1 MPLMS
6 RKLHQGSGARHLDP
20 LLHRPS
26 ARALAPGQAR
36 DARRLLGG
44 ARGAA
49 RLALGIATAALAL
62 LPLAGCSGGEA
73 RAPNPMR
80 ALDERRAIEVIRRA
94 MAHEGAQPARGR
106 EVELT
111 SGKKVRVD
119 VGVQSRSYGV
129 VYVTEED
136 SQALGAAIPPP
147 NGRDEKLRIV
157 RGGPDGAIRLVLLY
171 QQNYLYDDLVGESHE
186 RTTITAERELT
197 RDVQDFIT
205 YARTQ
210 KFQ

>member
-1 MPLMS
+1 MPLMW
-6 RKLHQGSGARHLDP
+6 RKLQRRSGAHQLGP
-20 LLHRPS
+20 LQHRS
-26 ARALAPGQAR
+26 SERALAPGSAR
-36 DARRLLGG
+36 GAPRLLGG
-44 ARGAA
+44 AREAA
-49 RLALGIATAALAL
+49 RAALGIAATALAL
-62 LPLAGCSGGEA
+62 AGCGGGEA
-73 RAPNPMR
+73 RAPNPLR
-80 ALDERRAIEVIRRA
+80 SLDERRAIEVIRRA
-94 MAHEGAQPARGR
+94 MAQEGAKPVLGR
-106 EVELT
+106 QIDLV
-111 SGKKVRVD
+111 SGAKVRID

-136 SQALGAAIPPP
+136 AQALGAAIPPP

-157 RGGPDGAIRLVLLY
+157 RGGPDGAIRIVLLY

>member
-1 MPLMS
+1 MPLMW
-6 RKLHQGSGARHLDP
+6 RKLQRGSGARHLGP
-20 LLHRPS
+20 LQHRPS
-26 ARALAPGQAR
+26 EREVAPGEVR
-36 DARRLLGG
+36 GARRLLGG
-44 ARGAA
+44 ARESA
-49 RLALGIATAALAL
+49 RVALGIAAAALAL
-62 LPLAGCSGGEA
+62 AGCGGGEA
-73 RAPNPMR
+73 RAPNPLR

-94 MAHEGAQPARGR
+94 MVQEGAQPVLGR
-106 EVELT
+106 EVDLV
-111 SGKKVRVD
+111 SGGKVRVD
-119 VGVQSRSYGV
+119 VGVQNRSYGV

-136 SQALGAAIPPP
+136 AQALGAALPPP

-157 RGGPDGAIRLVLLY
+157 RGGPDGAVRVVLLY

-210 KFQ
+210 KFP

>member
-1 MPLMS
+1 MW
-6 RKLHQGSGARHLDP
+6 RKLQRGSGARHLGP
-20 LLHRPS
+20 LQHRPS
-26 ARALAPGQAR
+26 ARAAAPGEAR
-36 DARRLLGG
+36 SARRLLGG
-44 ARGAA
+44 AREAA
-49 RLALGIATAALAL
+49 RAALGIAAAALAL
-62 LPLAGCSGGEA
+62 AGCGGGEA
-73 RAPNPMR
+73 RAPNPLR

-94 MAHEGAQPARGR
+94 MVREGAQPALGR
-106 EVELT
+106 EVALV
-111 SGKKVRVD
+111 SGGKVRVD
-119 VGVQSRSYGV
+119 VGVQNRSYGV

-136 SQALGAAIPPP
+136 AQALGAALPPP

-157 RGGPDGAIRLVLLY
+157 RGGPDGAVRIVLLY

-210 KFQ
+210 KFP